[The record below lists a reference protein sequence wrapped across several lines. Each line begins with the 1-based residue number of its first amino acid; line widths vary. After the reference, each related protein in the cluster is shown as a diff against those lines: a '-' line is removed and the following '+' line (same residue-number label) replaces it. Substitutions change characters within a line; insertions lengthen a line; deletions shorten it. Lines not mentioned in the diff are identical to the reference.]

1 MIGAIIGDMVGSIYE
16 FDNIKN
22 KDFLFFSDSMEPTDD
37 SVLTIAT
44 ADWLLHGGNVSIIC
58 AMPTHT
64 LNVAMAGAFGHG

>member
-16 FDNIKN
+16 FDNIKH

-44 ADWLLHGGNVSIIC
+44 ETRWVWSLVLA
-58 AMPTHT
+58 
-64 LNVAMAGAFGHG
+64 VAACQVA